1 MRTVVSL
8 LLSLV
13 ATFHVHAQVT
23 ITPVAPTSADVIIVH
38 VSLGSYQVRTQSHSV
53 SGSTVTV
60 TIVND
65 GPNFGPNPP
74 GTAVEPIGP
83 LPAGNYTF
91 VIFVLPG
98 SAPIATIP
106 VAVSAA
112 PGGLTKPTY
121 TATRLGTLGG
131 NGSGAN
137 AINASGEVT
146 GFSYVTKWTPPNP
159 DPHTQWHAFV
169 YSGDIMRDLG
179 TFGGSFSSGSAI
191 NASGQVAG
199 FASLNN
205 LPYPFAAQ
213 HAFFYSNG
221 VLTDLG
227 TLGGANSRGQGIN
240 ASGQVAGSSE
250 LIDAAGNP
258 TAHAFLYSNGVMTDL
273 GTMGGRDSSGSAVNA
288 SGQVTGIVTL
298 PDSPTLGTV
307 QHAFLYTNGAMHD
320 LNTLAGAGAGGLTLT
335 FGTAIND
342 SGQITGQAWTGDA
355 THAFLY
361 SGATTKDLG
370 TLGGDSSFGFG
381 INGSGQVVGGSNVV
395 GNGQHAF
402 LYSDGIMYDLNDLVS
417 GLAGTLLTN
426 ATAIND
432 TGQIVANGC
441 SQSLICQSFRLDPSP
456 TASVVVKVAAV
467 EFHYPVFDHYFITA
481 GPSEISALD
490 GGTFPGWVRTGE
502 TFNVYSSP
510 SVGSAS
516 VCRFFS
522 TAFAPK
528 SSHFY
533 TPDAGECSI
542 VKQNGGWLLEGD
554 AMSASVPDQAG
565 NCTAGTQPVYRLY
578 NNGQGAAPNHRY
590 TTSLATRAQMIV
602 NGWIPEGYGPLGVIM
617 CAPL

>member
-1 MRTVVSL
+1 MRIVVSL
-8 LLSLV
+8 LLFLV
-13 ATFHVHAQVT
+13 ATFHTYAQVT
-23 ITPVAPTSADVIIVH
+23 ITPVAPTSADVIVVHIVLD
-38 VSLGSYQVRTQSHSV
+38 SCQVRWQSHSA
-53 SGSTVTV
+53 SADTVIV
-60 TIVND
+60 TISND
-65 GPNFGPNPP
+65 GPSFGPNPP
-74 GTAVEPIGP
+74 CVATESVGRLPPGTF
-83 LPAGNYTF
+83 TF
-91 VIFVLPG
+91 VVFVMPG
-98 SAPIATIP
+98 STPMATIP
-106 VAVSAA
+106 VAVSPA

-121 TATRLGTLGG
+121 TATPLGTLGG
-131 NGSGAN
+131 NGSAAN
-137 AINASGEVT
+137 GINASGEVT

-169 YSGDIMRDLG
+169 YSAGVMRDLG
-179 TFGGSFSSGSAI
+179 TFGGNFSSGSAI

-205 LPYPFAAQ
+205 LPYPLAAQ
-213 HAFFYSNG
+213 HPFLYSNG

-227 TLGGANSRGQGIN
+227 TLGGSNGRGLGIN
-240 ASGQVAGSSE
+240 ASGQVAGYSE

-258 TAHAFLYSNGVMTDL
+258 TSHAFLYSNGVMTDL

-307 QHAFLYTNGAMHD
+307 QHAFLYTNGAMED
-320 LNTLAGAGAGGLTLT
+320 LNTLAGSGAGGLTLIM
-335 FGTAIND
+335 GTAIND
-342 SGQITGQAWTGDA
+342 NGQITGEAWTGQA

-370 TLGGDSSFGFG
+370 TLSGENSYGFG
-381 INGSGQVVGGSNVV
+381 INAGGQVVGGSDVV
-395 GNGQHAF
+395 GNEQRAF
-402 LYSDGIMYDLNDLVS
+402 LYSDGIMYDLNLLVT

-432 TGQIVANGC
+432 SGQVVANGC
-441 SQSLICQSFRLDPSP
+441 SQSLICQTFRLDPLP
-456 TASVVVKVAAV
+456 APPPVVKVEAV
-467 EFHYPVFDHYFITA
+467 EFHYPVFDHYFITSDP
-481 GPSEISALD
+481 GEISALD
-490 GGTFPGWVRTGE
+490 GGMFPGWVRTGE

-510 SVGSAS
+510 SVESAS

-522 TAFAPK
+522 TSFAPK

-554 AMSASVPDQAG
+554 VMSAPVPDQAG
-565 NCTAGTQPVYRLY
+565 NCAAGTQPVYRLY

-590 TTSLATRAQMIV
+590 TTSLATRAQMMADA
-602 NGWIPEGYGPLGVIM
+602 WIPEGYGPVGVIM

>member
-1 MRTVVSL
+1 MRILVSL

-13 ATFHVHAQVT
+13 ATFHAHAQVT
-23 ITPVAPTSADVIIVH
+23 ITPSAPTSADIVLVH
-38 VSLGSYQVRTQSHSV
+38 VFLGSDQVRWQSHFV
-53 SGSTVTV
+53 SGDTVTV
-60 TIVND
+60 TISND
-65 GPNFGPNPP
+65 GPSFEPNPP
-74 GTAVEPIGP
+74 GTAVEPVGM
-83 LPAGNYTF
+83 LPAGTYTF
-91 VIFVLPG
+91 VVFVLPG
-98 SAPIATIP
+98 TDPVATIP
-106 VAVSAA
+106 VAVSSV
-112 PGGLTKPTY
+112 PGGPIKPTY

-131 NGSGAN
+131 NGGSGS

-146 GFSYVTKWTPPNP
+146 GFSYVTHWTPPNP
-159 DPHTQWHAFV
+159 DPHTEWHAFL
-169 YSGDIMRDLG
+169 YSGDVMRDLG
-179 TFGGSFSSGSAI
+179 TLGGTFSSGNAI

-227 TLGGANSRGQGIN
+227 TLGGSVSRAQGIN
-240 ASGQVAGSSE
+240 GSGQVAGSSE
-250 LIDAAGNP
+250 LTDVAGNP
-258 TAHAFLYSNGVMTDL
+258 TVHAFLYSNGAMTDL
-273 GTMGGRDSSGSAVNA
+273 GTMGGRDSTAYAINA

-307 QHAFLYTNGAMHD
+307 QHAFLYSNGAMQD
-320 LNTLAGAGAGGLTLT
+320 LNTLAGPGSGGLTL
-335 FGTAIND
+335 FLGRAIND
-342 SGQITGQAWTGDA
+342 SGQITGDAWTGHT

-370 TLGGDSSFGFG
+370 TLGGEGSFGMG
-381 INGSGQVVGGSNVV
+381 INASGQVVGGSNVI
-395 GNGQHAF
+395 GGEQHAF
-402 LYSDGIMYDLNDLVS
+402 LYTDGIMYDLNDLVS
-417 GLAGTLLTN
+417 GIAGTLLTN

-456 TASVVVKVAAV
+456 AAPAATTAQAI
-467 EFHYPVFDHYFITA
+467 EYHYAVFDHYFITA
-481 GPSEISALD
+481 IPSEISALD
-490 GGTFPGWVRTGE
+490 SGMFPGWVRTGE
-502 TFNVYSSP
+502 AFNVYSSP
-510 SVGSAS
+510 SVGSAL

-554 AMSASVPDQAG
+554 VISAPVPDQAG
-565 NCTAGTQPVYRLY
+565 ACTGGTQPVYRLY
-578 NNGQGAAPNHRY
+578 NNGQ
-590 TTSLATRAQMIV
+590 
-602 NGWIPEGYGPLGVIM
+602 
-617 CAPL
+617 